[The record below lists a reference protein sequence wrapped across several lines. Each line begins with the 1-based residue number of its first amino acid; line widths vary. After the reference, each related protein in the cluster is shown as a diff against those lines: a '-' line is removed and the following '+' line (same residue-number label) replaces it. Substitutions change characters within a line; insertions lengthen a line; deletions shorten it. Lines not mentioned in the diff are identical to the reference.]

1 MKNKVLIFGIS
12 GQDGSLLA
20 NLLLSKDYEVFGVSR
35 GITGN
40 FTNLD
45 TLGIKEKV
53 FIHANNYKDSILL
66 KKLLDTVSPDEIYY
80 LSGQSSVGT
89 SFIDPYETFISHNIV
104 LLNILEYMRLNN
116 SNIKLF
122 NASSSEMF
130 GDLDKSANE
139 ETPFSPKSPYAVAK
153 TSAHNLIKTYRDS
166 FNLFACNG
174 IVFNHESRF
183 RPDNFVTKKIIL
195 SAKKIKEG
203 SLNELF
209 LGDIDIIRDWGWA
222 AEYVEAMHMMPQ
234 VKNPEDYIIG
244 TGESNSLRDFL
255 KISFEIYGLDYRNYV
270 KYKPQFTRSS
280 DLKASYADPRKAK
293 NNLGWEAK
301 YKMRDVIKRMAMNE

>member
-20 NLLLSKDYEVFGVSR
+20 NLLLNKGCEVLGTSR
-35 GITGN
+35 GIAGN
-40 FTNLD
+40 FTNLEA
-45 TLGIKEKV
+45 LGIKEKV
-53 FIHANNYKDSILL
+53 FIHANNYIDPILL
-66 KKLLDTVSPDEIYY
+66 KNLLDTVAPNEIYY

-89 SFIDPYETFISHNIV
+89 SFTDPYETFISHNTV
-104 LLNILEYMRLNN
+104 LLNILEYMRLND

-130 GDLDKSANE
+130 GDLDRSANE
-139 ETPFSPKSPYAVAK
+139 DTPFSPKSPYAVAK
-153 TSAHNLIKTYRDS
+153 ISAHNLTKTYRDS

-174 IVFNHESRF
+174 IVFNHESCF
-183 RPDNFVTKKIIL
+183 RSENFVTKKIIL

-222 AEYVEAMHMMPQ
+222 AEYVEAMYMMLQ
-234 VKNPEDYIIG
+234 VKTPEDYIIG

-255 KISFEIYGLDYRNYV
+255 KISFEIYGLDYKNYV
-270 KYKPQFTRSS
+270 KYNPQFSRSS

-301 YKMRDVIKRMAMNE
+301 YKMKDVIERMAMNE